1 MKPTILSG
9 SATGPTVESGDLD
22 IHLQHT
28 YYSII
33 SFDNSVDR
41 IPVTPTAGTY
51 LIESSETGLTWG
63 IVDTI
68 NAADTGPLGTYARP
82 TASGSLK
89 RTRITPTGVDVAGFF
104 EMSVNAFAE

>member
-22 IHLQHT
+22 IHLQHR

-33 SFDNSVDR
+33 SFDNLIDR
-41 IPVTPTAGTY
+41 NPVTPTAGTY

-63 IVDTI
+63 VVDTI
-68 NAADTGPLGTYARP
+68 NANVTGPTTTYTRP

-89 RTRITPTGVDVAGFF
+89 RTRITPTGVVGAGSF
-104 EMSVNAFAE
+104 ELTINAFAE